1 MAWRKIEENLETAL
15 ADTPVVLLHGARQ
28 TGKTTLAR
36 DLAARRPEARYFT
49 LDDAA
54 VLAVAAADP
63 AGFVA
68 QSGAGMV
75 VIDEIQ
81 KAPALLPAIKL
92 AVDRDRRPG
101 RFLLTGSAQ
110 VLLVPAV
117 SDSLAGR
124 MQILTLWPFSQGEID
139 ETPEG
144 FIDAAFAD
152 PPPSLRDEP
161 PDAPSLRRR
170 ILRGGYPEV
179 VARPSE
185 ARRRAWFAA
194 YLTAILERDVR
205 DLANIAGLTEMPRL
219 LALLAVRAGG
229 LLNKAELS
237 RESGLA
243 YATLNRYLALLE
255 MTFLL
260 RLVPAWSANLGK
272 RLTRAPKIA
281 LCDSGLQAHLAGVTE
296 DRLTRE
302 PGLAGP
308 LLETFV
314 AMELSKQAT
323 WARTPASLFHFRTAA
338 GREVDLVLE
347 DDAGRVVAIEV
358 KASTSFGRKD
368 VAGLRALADDLGSRF
383 HRGVLLYAGETVVPV
398 GEKLWALPVSA
409 LWRWSPE

>member
-1 MAWRKIEENLETAL
+1 MVRRKIEGNLETAL
-15 ADTPVVLLHGARQ
+15 TDTAVVLVHGARQ
-28 TGKTTLAR
+28 TGKTTLVR
-36 DLAARRPEARYFT
+36 DLAARRSEARYFT

-54 VLAVAAADP
+54 VLAVASADP
-63 AGFVA
+63 AGFVG
-68 QSGAGMV
+68 QPGGMV

-92 AVDRDRRPG
+92 AVDGDRRPG

-110 VLLVPAV
+110 VLLVPTV
-117 SDSLAGR
+117 SESLAGR

-144 FIDAAFAD
+144 FVDAVFGDLAPA
-152 PPPSLRDEP
+152 LLDEP
-161 PDAPSLRRR
+161 QEGPSLRRR
-170 ILRGGYPEV
+170 LLRGGYPEV

-237 RESGLA
+237 REAALA
-243 YATLNRYLALLE
+243 YATLHRYLSLLE

-281 LCDSGLQAHLAGVTE
+281 LCDAGLQAHLAGVSE
-296 DRLTRE
+296 DRLARD

-323 WARTPASLFHFRTAA
+323 WARTAVSLFHFRTAA
-338 GREVDLVLE
+338 GREVDLLLE
-347 DDAGRVVAIEV
+347 DDAGRVVGIEV
-358 KASTSFGRKD
+358 KASSSFGRKD
-368 VAGLRALADDLGSRF
+368 LAGLRALAEDLGPRF
-383 HRGVLLYAGETVVPV
+383 HRGVLLYAGETVVPA

-409 LWRWSPE
+409 LWRWSAD